1 MPRALAP
8 ALLLGSLA
16 GHAAAEVRLQVRGA
30 RLDLSATA
38 APLADVLDRLARQV
52 GMKVQYD
59 GPAPRQLVTLTLRD
73 RTPSEAVLAVLEGL
87 GVNFALVWDSSGAQ
101 LQTLVI
107 AGSAGPSTATAG
119 QGRPAA
125 ETAARRG
132 FGPPPHPPGEA
143 AEPAFE
149 PEQEEPAA
157 EGGNGMP
164 DTGAPAFGPPG
175 SDPSAPAAPNPQ
187 PPPPQV
193 IAPQQQF
200 PVSPFT
206 PQPPMLSP
214 PVQPSAPAMTPSQ
227 PPQ

>member
-8 ALLLGSLA
+8 ALLLWLLA

-119 QGRPAA
+119 QGRPPA
-125 ETAARRG
+125 ETAARRS
-132 FGPPPHPPGEA
+132 FGPPT
-143 AEPAFE
+143 PARRRRR
-149 PEQEEPAA
+149 ARLRA
-157 EGGNGMP
+157 GAGG
-164 DTGAPAFGPPG
+164 TGRRGRERHARHGRARVRSPG

-187 PPPPQV
+187 QPPPQV

-214 PVQPSAPAMTPSQ
+214 PVQPSAPPMTPSQ